1 MLIYNK
7 PGMLKKLWNSSTI
20 TTWFSYSTAG
30 LNWLVVLPL
39 LLNKFTAPEIAVWM
53 MFKIIIDSKFVADIG
68 FSATFIRE
76 IAYAFGGAASLDQ
89 TIQGRPSPPNGGP
102 NWDLLQSVSQTMAAV
117 YNRLAL
123 GALAAL
129 LLLSPL
135 FIRPIS
141 QVEQPEKAWIAWGII
156 ILSFALGIRGYGY
169 TSLLQGMNQIPLYRR
184 WDTFMWLVVILASFI
199 LLVSGAGLLELV
211 IVNQS
216 YVVLAFFRNRLLAK
230 KVIGAH
236 FHLNFFGRIDPPIFS
251 ATWSRTWRSGLGVLM
266 SYGLTQGSGMVYAQ
280 IGATE
285 NIAAY
290 LLALR
295 FAQNIAMFSGAPFY
309 SKLPLLASLYAQG
322 NKAAIVDTSSRSMR
336 LSHWIFLAGII
347 IIGLFL
353 PPLLLVTG
361 SNAEF
366 VSPLFWLLIGA
377 SYFTERFG
385 AMHLQLYS
393 TSNHIIWHVA
403 NGVTALIAVL
413 TVWAL
418 YGLIGIYAFPLGYLV
433 SNLGFYSWYS
443 AKHSYREFQLDLTN
457 FERKTSLAPLASF
470 LAFATVS
477 LLLPLN
483 LWLNTFIVDLVSRLF

>member
-1 MLIYNK
+1 M
-7 PGMLKKLWNSSTI
+7 KLWNSPTF
-20 TTWFSYSTAG
+20 TTWGSYLAAG

-89 TIQGRPSPPNGGP
+89 TVQARPLSANEGP
-102 NWDLLQSVSQTMAAV
+102 NWDLLKTVSQTMAAV

-123 GALAAL
+123 GVMAVL
-129 LLLSPL
+129 LLLTPL
-135 FIRPIS
+135 FIRPIE
-141 QVEQPEKAWIAWGII
+141 QVDQPEKAWIAWGVI
-156 ILSFALGIRGYGY
+156 ILTFALGIRGNGY

-184 WDTFMWLVVILASFI
+184 WDTFMWLVVILASLI

-216 YVVLAFFRNRLLAK
+216 YVVLAFFRNRLLAQ
-230 KVIGAH
+230 KVIGDH
-236 FHLNFFGRIDPPIFS
+236 FQLAYFGRIDPSIFS
-251 ATWSRTWRSGLGVLM
+251 QTWSRTWRSGLGVLM

-322 NKAAIVDTSSRSMR
+322 NKAAIIVTSSRSMR
-336 LSHWIFLAGII
+336 VSHWIFLAGII
-347 IIGLFL
+347 IVGLFL

-377 SYFTERFG
+377 SFFCERFG

-393 TSNHIIWHVA
+393 TSNRIIWHIA
-403 NGVTALIAVL
+403 NGVTALIAII

-418 YGLIGIYAFPLGYLV
+418 YGLVGIFAFPLGYLV

-443 AKHSYREFQLDLTN
+443 AKHSYREFQLDWIT
-457 FERKTSLAPLASF
+457 FERKTSFAPVASF
-470 LAFATVS
+470 FAFVAIS

-483 LWLNTFIVDLVSRLF
+483 LWINTFFVDLASRLL